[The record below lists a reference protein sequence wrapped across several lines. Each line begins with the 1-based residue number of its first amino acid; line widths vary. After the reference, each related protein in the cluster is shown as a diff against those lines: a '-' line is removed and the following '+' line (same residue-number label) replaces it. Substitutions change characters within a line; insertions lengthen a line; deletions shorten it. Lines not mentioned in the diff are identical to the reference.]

1 MDENQ
6 TIEKSEDPNDSEK
19 SSTRRSFI
27 VKAAT
32 AAAGVGAAVCTIPF
46 IRSMW
51 PDAGVIAAGTTEVDV
66 SNLKV
71 GDTMTVMWQGKP
83 VFITHRTP
91 EQIKE
96 AQAIDINTLRDPQL
110 DSERVL
116 QGKEQWLVT
125 IAVCTHLGCVPTV
138 GKGEF
143 GGSLCPCHGSQYDTS
158 QRIRQGPAPKNLA
171 VPPYAFISDTKIKIG

>member
-1 MDENQ
+1 MNIDKKVEH
-6 TIEKSEDPNDSEK
+6 SEEDNDSDI
-19 SSTRRSFI
+19 STRRSFI

-32 AAAGVGAAVCTIPF
+32 AAAGIGAAVCTIPF

-51 PDAGVIAAGTTEVDV
+51 PDAGVIAAGMTEVDI

-83 VFITHRTP
+83 VFITHRSL

-96 AQAIDINTLRDPQL
+96 AQDIDIKTLKDPQL
-110 DSERVL
+110 DSDRVL
-116 QGKEQWLVT
+116 KGKEQWLVT

-158 QRIRQGPAPKNLA
+158 QRIRQGPAPKNLPI
-171 VPPYAFISDTKIKIG
+171 PPYVFISDTKIKIG

>member
-1 MDENQ
+1 MDKNK
-6 TIEKSEDPNDSEK
+6 TVEKSEETNDSEE

-32 AAAGVGAAVCTIPF
+32 VAAGVGAAVCTIPF

-96 AQAIDINTLRDPQL
+96 AQAVDIKTLRDPQL
-110 DSERVL
+110 DSDRVL

-125 IAVCTHLGCVPTV
+125 VAVCTHLGCVPTV